1 MKSKTKFTIALS
13 IVALTLVS
21 LVFIYYSRTHIS
33 IWGLYI
39 PKNELKNVSIST
51 KENDYIITN
60 PETVLELTKAMG
72 KMKKL
77 YKVDPVDV
85 NPKEASTEYIKLMIQ
100 SKFTY
105 GGSFW
110 KGDNKGMMIDSNGYY
125 WSASDEIIGIMD
137 KSIKEAQHDIK

>member
-1 MKSKTKFTIALS
+1 MKSKAKFTIFLS
-13 IVALTLVS
+13 IIALTLVS

-39 PKNELKNVSIST
+39 PENELKNVSIST
-51 KENDYIITN
+51 KENNYLITN

-77 YKVDPVDV
+77 YKVDPVDDH
-85 NPKEASTEYIKLMIQ
+85 PEESSTEYTKLTIQ
-100 SKFTY
+100 SNFTY

-110 KGDNKGMMIDSNGYY
+110 EDDNKGMMIDSNGYY
-125 WSASDEIIGIMD
+125 WSTSDELIDIMD
-137 KSIKEAQHDIK
+137 KSIKEAQDLK

>member
-1 MKSKTKFTIALS
+1 MKSKAKFT
-13 IVALTLVS
+13 
-21 LVFIYYSRTHIS
+21 

-39 PKNELKNVSIST
+39 PQSELKNVSIST
-51 KENDYIITN
+51 KENNYLITN
-60 PETVLELTKAMG
+60 RETVLELTKAMG

-85 NPKEASTEYIKLMIQ
+85 HPKESSTEYIKLIIQ

-110 KGDNKGMMIDSNGYY
+110 KDDNKGMMIDSNGYY
-125 WSASDEIIGIMD
+125 WSASDEIIDIMD
-137 KSIKEAQHDIK
+137 KSIKEAQPYIK

>member
-1 MKSKTKFTIALS
+1 MKSKAKFTIALS
-13 IVALTLVS
+13 IIALTLVS

-39 PKNELKNVSIST
+39 PQSELNNVSIST
-51 KENDYIITN
+51 KENNYLITN
-60 PETVLELTKAMG
+60 RETVLELTKAMG

-85 NPKEASTEYIKLMIQ
+85 HPKESSTEYIKLMIQ

-110 KGDNKGMMIDSNGYY
+110 KDDNKGMMIDSNGYY
-125 WSASDEIIGIMD
+125 WSASDGIIDIMD
-137 KSIKEAQHDIK
+137 KSIKEAQPYIK